1 MNGKMLCVDAG
12 MVVRRVLFPQDTTV
26 QSLWE
31 SWENEGCQVI
41 APHLIFY
48 EVTNALYRYQR
59 QGWLSRGTVAIA
71 LEAALAL
78 PIELDG
84 DANLHRRARV
94 LAAQFNLSAAY
105 DAHYLALA
113 ERLGVDFWTADQRLT
128 NALHSYKLTW
138 VRSPIPDL

>member
-12 MVVRRVLFPQDTTV
+12 MVVRRVLFPQDTAV
-26 QSLWE
+26 QSTWE
-31 SWENEGCQVI
+31 SWEQEGCQVI

-48 EVTNALYRYQR
+48 EVTNVLYRYQR
-59 QGWLSRGTVAIA
+59 QGWLRQETVEIA

-84 DANLHRRARV
+84 DANLYRRARV

-113 ERLGVDFWTADQRLT
+113 ERLGVELWTADQSLI
-128 NALHSYKLTW
+128 NALRSFNLTW
-138 VRSPIPDL
+138 LRSPTPGL